1 MFDGNNIFQFLD
13 FFLVGGGEGQ
23 CLVRFGTAAFEADTF
38 QCDYISGG
46 RPSYPLSSNMIVFCG
61 W

>member
-1 MFDGNNIFQFLD
+1 M
-13 FFLVGGGEGQ
+13 GGGGG
-23 CLVRFGTAAFEADTF
+23 FGTAAFEADTF